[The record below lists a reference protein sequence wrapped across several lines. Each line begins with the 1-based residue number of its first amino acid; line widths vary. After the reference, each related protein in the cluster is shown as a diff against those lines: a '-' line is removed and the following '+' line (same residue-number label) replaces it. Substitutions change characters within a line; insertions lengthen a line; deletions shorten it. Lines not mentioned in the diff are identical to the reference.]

1 MLRVGYKYKIFQID
15 DNIRVCI
22 RCQNHFN
29 NDTPMEGLSN
39 LFVLL
44 EWNTKHQ
51 SWTKDLDMMTT
62 VLLNKEITDNA
73 SNFNRWTMQSI
84 LCGVQKMRFAFVQ
97 RTDIE
102 SSKSHKVVGMTAV
115 NPNAFAKQLNLN
127 ITNCWAILKDLVTSV
142 LAQEVTSAEYLY
154 IKDPVGNNYRLIHMI
169 KTENEA
175 DDDDDEDDGF

>member
-1 MLRVGYKYKIFQID
+1 
-15 DNIRVCI
+15 
-22 RCQNHFN
+22 
-29 NDTPMEGLSN
+29 
-39 LFVLL
+39 
-44 EWNTKHQ
+44 
-51 SWTKDLDMMTT
+51 
-62 VLLNKEITDNA
+62 
-73 SNFNRWTMQSI
+73 
-84 LCGVQKMRFAFVQ
+84 
-97 RTDIE
+97 
-102 SSKSHKVVGMTAV
+102 MTAV

>member
-84 LCGVQKMRFAFVQ
+84 LCGVQKMRFAFV
-97 RTDIE
+97 
-102 SSKSHKVVGMTAV
+102 
-115 NPNAFAKQLNLN
+115 
-127 ITNCWAILKDLVTSV
+127 
-142 LAQEVTSAEYLY
+142 
-154 IKDPVGNNYRLIHMI
+154 
-169 KTENEA
+169 
-175 DDDDDEDDGF
+175 